1 MNKAFNELI
10 EYNLEHAKHFENRFN
25 ELQNSQNPE
34 FVTVCCSDSRVLQD
48 HMWGNEHPGKI
59 FTCSNIGNRVSQ
71 KTEKGEKVSGDLLY
85 PVEHTETDT
94 IIVTGHTGC
103 GAVTATYKDIKKDL
117 EEPEGI
123 KHCIRSI
130 REKIQDGVE
139 KLPEGLSEQEAINY
153 LVEYNVDKQIKFL
166 KQSDDIPEH
175 SDIVGLVY
183 DFQDVYTQQRGRL
196 HIVNINGENN
206 EKQLKNK
213 HPELE
218 NRIKRL
224 WNY

>member
-1 MNKAFNELI
+1 MLF
-10 EYNLEHAKHFENRFN
+10 RF
-25 ELQNSQNPE
+25 
-34 FVTVCCSDSRVLQD
+34 RVLQD
-48 HMWGNEHPGKI
+48 HVWGNEHQGKI
-59 FTCSNIGNRVSQ
+59 FICSNIGNRVSQ
-71 KTEKGEKVSGDLLY
+71 KTEEGEKVSGDLLY

-117 EEPEGI
+117 DEPEVI
-123 KHCIRSI
+123 KHCIKNI

-139 KLPEGLSEQEAINY
+139 KLPQGLSEQEKINH

-166 KQSDDIPEH
+166 KQSEDIPEH
-175 SDIVGLVY
+175 TDIVGLVY
-183 DFQDVYTQQRGRL
+183 DFQDVYTEQRGL
-196 HIVNINGENN
+196 LNIININGENN